1 MLSKP
6 RLIRALFRQPV
17 DRTPI
22 WIMRQAGRYLPE
34 YRSVRNKV
42 KDFLKLCKTPELAC
56 QVTLQPLERFPLD
69 AAIIFSDILT
79 IPDALGLGLAFL
91 EGEGPCFQ
99 KPIQTLKDIENLP
112 TLDPEIE
119 LRYVMDAI
127 RLSKQALN
135 NRAPL
140 IGFAGSPWTM
150 ATYMVEGGGSKS
162 FTKIKKMMFCEPSL
176 LHQLLNHLKETVVR
190 YLKAQVIAG
199 ADVVMVFDT
208 WGGILSSADYLHFSL
223 RYMQEIVAAF
233 KTEGMENVPVIL
245 FTKNVGENL
254 QALSATGC
262 EAVGIDWTLSLNK
275 ARTMVGDK
283 VALQGNL
290 DPAILYGDPECIRN
304 GVKTVLQEF
313 GKGSGHIFNLGHG
326 IHPDIEPEKVAIM
339 VEAVQTLSTQY
350 HEGHR

>member
-91 EGEGPCFQ
+91 EGEGPRFQ

-208 WGGILSSADYLHFSL
+208 WGGILSSADYLNFSL

-290 DPAILYGDPECIRN
+290 DPAILYGDSECIRN